1 MGFAGDTITGGS
13 VTGGGT
19 PSAEIQPTPLALT
32 ANPHSIPDVERLFLF
47 DGNLNEEA
55 AGSDLFTAVS
65 GSALYR
71 DSVFPGTQCLYL
83 NGSSS
88 FDYNVANSTPFH
100 QLAEMSMIAVVV
112 PFTNSDSWIMTTGR
126 TGTDP
131 GEYNTLWALKTKDDT
146 PSKIVAFHESG
157 EGVNQEAVS
166 ERGAQIGQWT
176 TIGWSRPTAAT
187 TYTFYEAGLAAGEDT
202 VGAAPSEGQDSK
214 LSLGGFSEGGG
225 DYWTGYVALVAFW
238 WDELTAE
245 QFRTIDRYLMGR

>member
-1 MGFAGDTITGGS
+1 MSFAGDTITGGS
-13 VTGGGT
+13 VSGGGT
-19 PSAEIQPTPLALT
+19 PSAEIEPTPLALT
-32 ANPHSIPDVERLFLF
+32 GNPHSIPDVERLFLF
-47 DGNLNEEA
+47 DGNLNEET
-55 AGSDLFTAVS
+55 AGSDLFTAVA

-71 DSVFPGTQCLYL
+71 DSVFPGAQCLYL

-88 FDYNVANSTPFH
+88 FDYSVANSTPFH
-100 QLAEMSMIAVVV
+100 QLAEMSMIAVVS
-112 PFTNSDSWIMTTGR
+112 PFTTNDGYIMTTGR
-126 TGTDP
+126 FGSDP
-131 GEYNTLWALKTKDDT
+131 GEYNNCWGLKTKDDT

-202 VGAAPSEGQDSK
+202 VAAAPSEGQDSK
-214 LSLGGFSEGGG
+214 LSLGGFSAGSGQF
-225 DYWTGYVALVAFW
+225 WTGYVALVAFW

>member
-1 MGFAGDTITGGS
+1 MGFASDTITGGS

-19 PSAEIQPTPLALT
+19 ASAEIQPTPLALT

-71 DSVFPGTQCLYL
+71 DSVFPGAQCLYL

-88 FDYNVANSTPFH
+88 FDYSVANSTPFH
-100 QLAEMSMIAVVV
+100 QLAEMSMIAVVA
-112 PFTNSDSWIMTTGR
+112 PLSTNLGYLMATGR
-126 TGTDP
+126 TGSDP
-131 GEYNTLWALKTKDDT
+131 GEYNTCWALKTKDDT

-202 VGAAPSEGQDSK
+202 VAAAPSEGQDSK
-214 LSLGGFSEGGG
+214 LSLGGFSAGSGQF
-225 DYWTGYVALVAFW
+225 WTGYLALVAFW

>member
-1 MGFAGDTITGGS
+1 MSFASDTITGGS
-13 VTGGGT
+13 VAGGGT
-19 PSAEIQPTPLALT
+19 SSAEIQPTPLALT

-47 DGNLNEEA
+47 DGNLNEEL
-55 AGSDLFTAVS
+55 AGSDLFTATA

-71 DSVFPGTQCLYL
+71 DSIFPGAQCLYL

-88 FDYNVANSTPFH
+88 FDYSVADSTPFH
-100 QLAEMSMIAVVV
+100 QLAAMSMIAVVA
-112 PFTNSDSWIMTTGR
+112 PLSAANGYIMTTGR
-126 TGTDP
+126 FGSDP
-131 GEYNTLWALKTKDDT
+131 GEYNNCWALRTKEDT
-146 PSKIVAFHESG
+146 PSKIVSLHESG

-202 VGAAPSEGQDSK
+202 VGAAPTEGQESK
-214 LSLGGFSEGGG
+214 LSLGGFPGGG
-225 DYWTGYVALVAFW
+225 ADFWTGYLALVAFW

>member
-1 MGFAGDTITGGS
+1 MGFASDTITGGS
-13 VTGGGT
+13 VAGGGT
-19 PSAEIQPTPLALT
+19 LSAEIQPTPLALT
-32 ANPHSIPDVERLFLF
+32 ANPYSIPDVERLFLF
-47 DGNLNEEA
+47 DGNLNEEL

-71 DSVFPGTQCLYL
+71 DSLFPGTQCLYL

-88 FDYNVANSTPFH
+88 FDYSVADSTPFH
-100 QLAEMSMIAVVV
+100 QLAAMSMIAVVA
-112 PFTNSDSWIMTTGR
+112 PFSNLDAWIMATGR

-131 GEYNTLWALKTKDDT
+131 GEYNTCWSLKTRNDA
-146 PSKIVAFHESG
+146 PSRIVAFHESG

-187 TYTFYEAGLAAGEDT
+187 TYTFYEAGLAAGEAT
-202 VGAAPSEGQDSK
+202 VAAAPTEGQDSK
-214 LSLGGFSEGGG
+214 LSLGGIAEGSF
-225 DYWTGYVALVAFW
+225 DRWTGYLALVAFW

>member
-1 MGFAGDTITGGS
+1 MSFAGDTITGGS

-32 ANPHSIPDVERLFLF
+32 GNPHSIPDVERLFLF

-55 AGSDLFTAVS
+55 AGSDLFTAAA

-71 DSVFPGTQCLYL
+71 DSVFPGAQCLYL

-88 FDYNVANSTPFH
+88 FDYSAANSTPFH
-100 QLAEMSMIAVVV
+100 QLAEMSMIAVVA
-112 PFTNSDSWIMTTGR
+112 PFTTNDGYIMTTGN
-126 TGTDP
+126 TGSDA
-131 GEYNTLWALKTKDDT
+131 GEFNNCWALKTKDDT

-202 VGAAPSEGQDSK
+202 VAAAPSEGQDSK
-214 LSLGGFSEGGG
+214 LSLGGFPGGSLF
-225 DYWTGYVALVAFW
+225 WTGYVALVAFW
-238 WDELTAE
+238 WEELTAQ
-245 QFRTIDRYLMGR
+245 QFRTIARYLMGR